1 VFDVVGPVCESGDFL
16 ALGRTMEAV
25 EQGDLLAV
33 RSAGAYAFSMAS
45 SYNSRPRVAEVI
57 VDGDKWAIAT
67 ERERYEDLV
76 RHERTSLEWSD
87 A

>member
-1 VFDVVGPVCESGDFL
+1 
-16 ALGRTMEAV
+16 V

-33 RSAGAYAFSMAS
+33 RSAGAYGFSMAS

-57 VDGDKWAIAT
+57 VDGDRWAIAT
-67 ERERYEDLV
+67 EREGYEDLV
-76 RHERTSLEWSD
+76 RRERRTLEWSD